1 MQRALWRAA
10 PARDRLRMMT
20 QPPAI
25 PDTTR
30 IRDADLR
37 QQLDRLRHR
46 NMMPSLL
53 ALEVRLLEEEQERRD
68 EASAQR
74 EAELNAL
81 PREARRRAEVRDHF
95 LSGTPSQDDIRHLH
109 SVLAICGLP
118 YERQPLDVR
127 EYSRE
132 QGNMAIDVMAGSL
145 RGPDGTKMQQPLPFG
160 PKARLILMHLCSE
173 AIRQKSPTI
182 EIAETFTAFVRDM
195 GFSDSGG
202 RKGPLTAFR
211 EQLNALASCSIKIS
225 SWSGNKVRQRQ
236 FFPIEEM
243 DVWLSPN
250 HDQPSLWPST
260 VTFSHTMFESLQKHA
275 LPVNARAV
283 RAFQGSARKL
293 DLYFWLGWRIHNINE
308 PLHISWDAISEQFG
322 AGFTRQRDFRAR
334 FREEVGHLK
343 EVLPKL
349 PLKLTEAGL
358 VLSPA
363 DPTVLALPPARRK
376 PKSGD
381 SSGN

>member
-1 MQRALWRAA
+1 MN
-10 PARDRLRMMT
+10 
-20 QPPAI
+20 
-25 PDTTR
+25 DTTMPDASL

-37 QQLDRLRHR
+37 QALARHKHR
-46 NMMPSLL
+46 NLLPKML
-53 ALEVRLLEEEQERRD
+53 ALEIQILIEEQAKRD
-68 EASAQR
+68 LVETTRQ
-74 EAELNAL
+74 AELDVM
-81 PREARRRAEVRDHF
+81 PRDQRRRAQVHDHF
-95 LSGTPSQDDIRHLH
+95 LNEEPQAEDLRHLH

-118 YERQPLDVR
+118 YDRAPLDVR

-132 QGNMAIDVMAGSL
+132 QGNMAIDVTAGSL
-145 RGPDGTKMQQPLPFG
+145 RGPDGTKIVQPLPFG

-173 AIRQKSPTI
+173 AIRQQSPTI
-182 EIAETFTAFVRDM
+182 EIADTFTAFVRDM

-202 RKGPLTAFR
+202 KKGPLTAFR

-225 SWSGNKVRQRQ
+225 SWTGNKVRSRQ

-243 DVWLSPN
+243 DVWLSAN
-250 HDQPSLWPST
+250 QDQPSLWPST

-308 PLHISWDAISEQFG
+308 PLHISWDAITEQFG
-322 AGFTRQRDFRAR
+322 SGFTRQRDFKAK
-334 FREEVGHLK
+334 FKEEVNHLK

-349 PLKLTEAGL
+349 PLKLTEQGL

-363 DPTVLALPPARRK
+363 DPAVLALPPVRK
-376 PKSGD
+376 SLKKT
-381 SSGN
+381 

>member
-1 MQRALWRAA
+1 MS
-10 PARDRLRMMT
+10 DDTM
-20 QPPAI
+20 
-25 PDTTR
+25 PDVSL
-30 IRDADLR
+30 IRDSDLR
-37 QQLDRLRHR
+37 QELERHKRR
-46 NMMPSLL
+46 NLLPKLL
-53 ALEVRLLEEEQERRD
+53 ALEVQFLIEEQARRD
-68 EASAQR
+68 STEAQR
-74 EAELNAL
+74 QTELEAM
-81 PREARRRAEVRDHF
+81 PRDRRRRAQVHDHF
-95 LSGTPSQDDIRHLH
+95 LNEEPQAEDLRHLH

-118 YERQPLDVR
+118 YDRLPLDVR

-132 QGNMAIDVMAGSL
+132 QGNMSIDVTAGSL
-145 RGPDGTKMQQPLPFG
+145 RGPDGSKMLQPLPFG

-173 AIRQKSPTI
+173 AIRQQSPTI
-182 EIAETFTAFVRDM
+182 EIADTFTAFVREM

-202 RKGPLTAFR
+202 KKGPLTAFR
-211 EQLNALASCSIKIS
+211 EQLNALASCAIKIS
-225 SWSGNKVRQRQ
+225 SWNGNKVRSRQ

-243 DVWLSPN
+243 DVWLSAQ

-308 PLHISWDAISEQFG
+308 PLHISWDAITEQFG
-322 AGFTRQRDFRAR
+322 SGFTRQRDFKAK
-334 FREEVGHLK
+334 FKEEVGHLK

-349 PLKLTEAGL
+349 PLKLTEQGL

-363 DPTVLALPPARRK
+363 DPAVLALPPVRK
-376 PKSGD
+376 PLKKA
-381 SSGN
+381 

>member
-1 MQRALWRAA
+1 MER
-10 PARDRLRMMT
+10 
-20 QPPAI
+20 
-25 PDTTR
+25 PDESR
-30 IRDADLR
+30 IRDKDL
-37 QQLDRLRHR
+37 LKELKRHR
-46 NMMPSLL
+46 GRSLSQGMFD
-53 ALEVRLLEEEQERRD
+53 LEVTLLLEEQAKRDLAAEQRATELATMPRD
-68 EASAQR
+68 K
-74 EAELNAL
+74 
-81 PREARRRAEVRDHF
+81 RRRALTQDHF
-95 LSGTPSQDDIRHLH
+95 LNEEPQAADIRHLH
-109 SVLAICGLP
+109 SVLAICGMP
-118 YERQPLDVR
+118 YDRLPLDVR

-132 QGNMAIDVMAGSL
+132 QGNMAIDVTAGSL
-145 RGPDGTKMQQPLPFG
+145 RGPNGAKVLQPLPFG

-173 AIRQKSPTI
+173 AIRQQSPTI
-182 EIAETFTAFVRDM
+182 EIADTFTAFVREM

-202 RKGPLTAFR
+202 KKGPLTAFR

-225 SWSGNKVRQRQ
+225 SWSGNKVRSRQ

-243 DVWLSPN
+243 DVWLSAN

-308 PLHISWDAISEQFG
+308 PLHISWEAITEQFG
-322 AGFTRQRDFRAR
+322 SGFTRQRDFKAK
-334 FREEVGHLK
+334 FKEEVSHLK

-349 PLKLTEAGL
+349 PLNLNEQGL

-363 DPTVLALPPARRK
+363 DPAVLALPPARK
-376 PKSGD
+376 PLKKA
-381 SSGN
+381 